1 MVGLPRRPLLCS
13 AVLAALVAGGLLV
26 AAPERAR
33 AADPVV
39 PDYEFFKEFV
49 APVLQEVCAE
59 CHANPRKRLGKYF
72 LKPMPGRTV
81 RESHH
86 RDNYETILGLIE
98 PGNPS
103 ASLWLLKPLGPR
115 QGGVTHKGG
124 ERIDTN
130 AAAYGAM
137 VDFIQGRKL
146 QRREFVPPPT
156 PEGQPDFLFFQA
168 RIAPTLAAVCAECH
182 AGKGQGKMVLR
193 TAPPGETL
201 ALADSYANY
210 ETVLQ
215 LVDAARPERSR
226 FLVKPLAVA
235 DGGVPHKG
243 GDRIRKGDANHVN
256 WLAFLR
262 GERGPA
268 LAPGA
273 QRTGPLLLE
282 AGLVIEAESMGR
294 EAGLEEQHDPVALE
308 QRWIAGGAKG
318 GRLVQSLR
326 VPEGGDYRVALHV
339 VGGRGPVGV
348 ALDGQAPVYVDV
360 PPAGRAEV
368 GPQFLLD
375 GAAALRS
382 TQGDLVPTER
392 GLALDGRGG
401 EASFLAAAEVDHRA
415 VEARFALLDEEE
427 GGDDVWL
434 LFDMLDADNGKLAG
448 LVDGGRRF
456 VMGVLEGGVSRI
468 IASAKPFAA
477 EHGAESRTLRV
488 DLLDGVAV
496 GKIDG
501 QPLAFLHLDRH
512 LGQGGFGMAT
522 HGVVEVLSL
531 EAIDQFPVHKVAFGL
546 GPILHLTAG
555 VHTLEV
561 ELPAQGVALDRVVLT
576 LSE

>member
-1 MVGLPRRPLLCS
+1 MRLRRALASALLLGP
-13 AVLAALVAGGLLV
+13 VLTGGLLV
-26 AAPERAR
+26 TAPAPAR

-98 PGNPS
+98 PGNPA

-124 ERIDTN
+124 EKIDTN
-130 AAAYGAM
+130 SAAYGAM
-137 VDFIQGRKL
+137 VDFIQGRKPE
-146 QRREFVPPPT
+146 RREFAPPPT

-182 AGKGQGKMVLR
+182 AGKGQGKFALR
-193 TAPPGETL
+193 TAPRGEML
-201 ALADSYANY
+201 SLADSYANY
-210 ETVLQ
+210 QTVLG
-215 LVDAARPERSR
+215 LIDAAKPERSR
-226 FLVKPLAVA
+226 FLLKPLALA
-235 DGGVPHKG
+235 DGGTSHKG

-273 QRTGPLLLE
+273 QITGPLLLE
-282 AGLVIEAESMGR
+282 SDLTIEAEKMGR

-308 QRWIAGGAKG
+308 QRWVGGGAKG
-318 GRLVQSLR
+318 GRLVQALR
-326 VPEGGDYRVALHV
+326 VPEGGDYRVTLHV
-339 VGGRGPVGV
+339 VGGRGPLGI
-348 ALDGQAPVYVDV
+348 AFDGRAPVYVDV
-360 PPAGRAEV
+360 PESGRAEV
-368 GPQFLLD
+368 GPRFLLD
-375 GAAALRS
+375 GAAALRAVR
-382 TQGDLVPTER
+382 GDLSLTDR
-392 GLALDGRGG
+392 GLALDGRGA

-415 VEARFALLDEEE
+415 VQARIALLDEEQ
-427 GGDDVWL
+427 GGDDAWL
-434 LFDMLDADNGKLAG
+434 LFDMLDADNGKFAG

-456 VMGVLEGGVSRI
+456 VMGALEGGVPRVIS
-468 IASAKPFAA
+468 SAKAFAA
-477 EHGAESRTLRV
+477 EHGAASRTLRV

-496 GKIDG
+496 GGLDG

-512 LGQGGFGMAT
+512 LGQGGFGMAS
-522 HGVVEVLSL
+522 HGVVEVLAL
-531 EAIDQFPVHKVAFGL
+531 EAVDQFPVHKVVFGL
-546 GPILHLTAG
+546 GPILHLAAG

-561 ELPAQGVALDRVVLT
+561 ELPAQGAALDRVVLT
-576 LSE
+576 LSD